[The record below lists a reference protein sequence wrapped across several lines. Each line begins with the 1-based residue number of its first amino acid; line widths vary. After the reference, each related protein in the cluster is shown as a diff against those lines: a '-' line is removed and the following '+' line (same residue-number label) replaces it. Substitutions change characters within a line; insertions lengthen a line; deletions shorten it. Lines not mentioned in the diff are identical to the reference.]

1 MKSRSNTANH
11 ALIDI
16 VRGTGSKVLN
26 SEVTAAE
33 SGDGLIVNSFDS
45 NGFTGATGSI
55 NFSWANQ
62 NTLSY
67 VGWGWK
73 ANGAGVSNTAGSITS
88 TVSANT
94 TSGFSVVTT
103 SASGTS
109 SVTVGHGLGVAPS
122 MVIGRV
128 RNNTANWYV
137 YHSSFSA
144 QDYLVLNSTAAKATS
159 SNIWDVA
166 PTSTVFTIGNPQ
178 NGWNGGTAGSY
189 NYVAYCF
196 AAISGFSAFGSYTG
210 NNSSDGPFV
219 YLGFRPRFVMIKDT
233 ISAGFWTMYDTSRS
247 TFNVSD
253 SYL

>member
-1 MKSRSNTANH
+1 
-11 ALIDI
+11 
-16 VRGTGSKVLN
+16 
-26 SEVTAAE
+26 
-33 SGDGLIVNSFDS
+33 
-45 NGFTGATGSI
+45 
-55 NFSWANQ
+55 
-62 NTLSY
+62 
-67 VGWGWK
+67 
-73 ANGAGVSNTAGSITS
+73 
-88 TVSANT
+88 
-94 TSGFSVVTT
+94 
-103 SASGTS
+103 
-109 SVTVGHGLGVAPS
+109 

-210 NNSSDGPFV
+210 NGSADGPFV
-219 YLGFRPRFVMIKDT
+219 YLGFRPEFVFWKNASTTSDWQMKDAARST
-233 ISAGFWTMYDTSRS
+233 YNVTSANLYANLSNAENSAGDVDFLSNGFKLRS
-247 TFNVSD
+247 AGTDVNGSGNTIIYAAFAENPFKNA
-253 SYL
+253 LAR